1 MCGIAG
7 FVARPGQ
14 PIPEDLAERLA
25 AALAHRGPDGV
36 GIRRVGDTLLVH
48 RRLAIIDVAGGAQPL
63 VAPDGTALIANAEI
77 YDYVERRAAL
87 GESRFATRSD
97 CEVPLA
103 LYRVRGAAFADDL
116 RGMYAI
122 AVHDPVRARLLLA
135 RDPFGIKPLY
145 IAETEHG
152 LAFASEI
159 GALIAAGLVPRR
171 VNATARDE
179 LLALQFTC
187 GGETAIEG
195 VRRVLPGET
204 IVVSRGRVVERRR
217 RSALPN
223 GGPVVSSEAEALDRF
238 DALWSES
245 VALHRRSDVPYGIF
259 LSGGVDSGAVLA
271 AMARQGLDGVTAFT
285 IAFAGA
291 GARDEAAEAA
301 RAATAAGAR
310 HVVVPFDE
318 NDFWSLLPAA
328 VAALDDP
335 VADYATVPTFKLA
348 AEAAR
353 SVKAVLTGEGGDE
366 LFAGYGRYRSA
377 LRPWWLAGRA
387 ARRRAALAGLGVL
400 RVEPT
405 AWRDGIAAARA
416 LAAGPGR
423 TALQVEQGADVA
435 EWLHA
440 DLLTKIDRCLMAHGL
455 EGRTPFLDPAV
466 AAFAFALPDAL
477 KVRGRTGKWLLRR
490 WLERQAPAAR
500 PFAAKRGFTVPVG
513 AWIARRA
520 QALGGLVARSPAVA
534 EVCRPEPVVA
544 LFRAAERKRPG
555 MAAWTLLFYALWH
568 RHHVEGRPLTGDVM
582 DSLADV

>member
-14 PIPEDLAERLA
+14 RMPEGLAGRLA

-36 GIRRVGDTLLVH
+36 GIRHVGDTLLVN

-87 GESRFATRSD
+87 GETRFASGSD

-103 LYRVRGAAFADDL
+103 LYRARGGAFADDL

-122 AVHDPVRARLLLA
+122 AVHDPMRARLVLA

-159 GALIAAGLVPRR
+159 GALVAAGLAVRR
-171 VNATARDE
+171 LNATARDE

-187 GGETAIEG
+187 GGETVIEG

-204 IVVSRGRVVERRR
+204 IVVSQGRIVERRR
-217 RSALPN
+217 RPALPE
-223 GGPVVSSEAEALDRF
+223 GGPTAWSEAEALERF
-238 DALWSES
+238 DAVWAES

-259 LSGGVDSGAVLA
+259 LSGGLDSGAVLA

-285 IAFAGA
+285 IAFSGA
-291 GARDEAAEAA
+291 DARDEAAEAA
-301 RAATAAGAR
+301 RAAAAAGAR
-310 HVVVPFDE
+310 HVAVPFGED
-318 NDFWSLLPAA
+318 DFWSLLPGT

-335 VADYATVPTFKLA
+335 VADYAAVPTYKLA

-353 SVKAVLTGEGGDE
+353 VVKAVLTGEGGDE

-400 RVEPT
+400 RTEPT
-405 AWRDGIAAARA
+405 VWRDGIAAARA
-416 LAAGPGR
+416 LAATPGR
-423 TALQVEQGADVA
+423 TALQVEQATEVA

-440 DLLTKIDRCLMAHGL
+440 DLLTKVDRCLMAHGL

-477 KVRGRTGKWLLRR
+477 KVRGRMGKWLLRR
-490 WLERQAPAAR
+490 WLDRQAPAAR
-500 PFAAKRGFTVPVG
+500 SFAAKRGFTVPVG
-513 AWIARRA
+513 MWIARRA
-520 QALGGLVARSPAVA
+520 DTLGPMVARSPALA
-534 EVCRPEPVVA
+534 ELCRPEPVAA
-544 LFRAAERKRPG
+544 LFRAAARKRHG
-555 MAAWTLLFYALWH
+555 MAAWMLLFYALWH
-568 RHHVEGRPLTGDVM
+568 RHHVEGRPLAGDVV
-582 DSLADV
+582 DALGGT